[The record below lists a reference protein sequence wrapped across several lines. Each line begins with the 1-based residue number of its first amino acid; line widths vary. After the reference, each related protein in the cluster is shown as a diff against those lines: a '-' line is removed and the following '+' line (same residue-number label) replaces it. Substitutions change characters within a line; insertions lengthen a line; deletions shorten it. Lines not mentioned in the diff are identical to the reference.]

1 MRINNAGNVGI
12 GTSSPAAKLHLL
24 GSGSTGVR
32 IDETATARFAEIT
45 FGITKSAMVIGSQG
59 GSPWPIV
66 FETNSTERLR
76 ITGAGNVG
84 IGTSAPAARLV
95 IDDATT
101 TQNGVSIV
109 KASSMGFSALS
120 VTHQT
125 SVDNRTIADFNNIAG
140 TVMLIRGDG
149 NVGIGTSS
157 PASKMQISGSGVQ
170 ELLITNSDV
179 GSLSLRHAVT
189 IATLGTVDNIP
200 LKFET
205 NSAERLRITS
215 TGDVGIGTSS
225 PAADLHIAKT
235 TNVNDG
241 PRIRL
246 HNTSTT
252 IATNETAGALE
263 FYASDAS
270 AGGTGISGFIKNAF
284 SNAGVA
290 SYLSFGTRTSGD
302 ATERL
307 RIDSAGN
314 VGIGESAPDYKLDV
328 NGTFGFTPGASVTPA
343 DNGDVV
349 FELTNNTTLTVK
361 AKGSDGVVRSGTI
374 LLV

>member
-1 MRINNAGNVGI
+1 MLFYTSASGDSPTERMRINN
-12 GTSSPAAKLHLL
+12 
-24 GSGSTGVR
+24 
-32 IDETATARFAEIT
+32 
-45 FGITKSAMVIGSQG
+45 
-59 GSPWPIV
+59 
-66 FETNSTERLR
+66 
-76 ITGAGNVG
+76 AGNVG

-125 SVDNRTIADFNNIAG
+125 SVDTRTIADFNNIAG

-157 PASKMQISGSGVQ
+157 PASKMQISGSGNQ
-170 ELLITNSDV
+170 ELLITNTDA

-225 PAADLHIAKT
+225 PAVKLDIVGRA
-235 TNVNDG
+235 
-241 PRIRL
+241 R
-246 HNTSTT
+246 
-252 IATNETAGALE
+252 
-263 FYASDAS
+263 AS
-270 AGGTGISGFIKNAF
+270 TGILFGTDTADANALDDYEEGTYTATLTCDTGTITLNSGSGGDLLRYTKIGRVVTVSGRLTVDSVSSPTGFIQINLPF
-284 SNAGVA
+284 EV
-290 SYLSFGTRTSGD
+290 
-302 ATERL
+302 
-307 RIDSAGN
+307 
-314 VGIGESAPDYKLDV
+314 ESAV
-328 NGTFGFTPGASVTPA
+328 NGMYTGPIACESPVSLDSGQFTIQARSVGGASTARIFITSESTISSGNQNAEQVQTDTA
-343 DNGDVV
+343 FFLALTY
-349 FELTNNTTLTVK
+349 FE
-361 AKGSDGVVRSGTI
+361 A
-374 LLV
+374 